1 MGKKIMILFKFFVIA
16 IYSTQF
22 VFCDDSECIE
32 LNYSS
37 FLCNTTFS
45 DPRFLKTTKENV
57 LHIGVS
63 LKIINKSNNKENKND
78 FDGAFKDNIKVF
90 FSHLLQLS
98 TGGTQHWIII
108 TDSNSIKILNDLIRN
123 IVSKHLTTNLILN
136 WEGR

>member
-1 MGKKIMILFKFFVIA
+1 MILFKFFIIA
-16 IYSTQF
+16 IYSTQC
-22 VFCDDSECIE
+22 VFCDDSECLE

-78 FDGAFKDNIKVF
+78 FDGAFKVK
-90 FSHLLQLS
+90 
-98 TGGTQHWIII
+98 
-108 TDSNSIKILNDLIRN
+108 K
-123 IVSKHLTTNLILN
+123 
-136 WEGR
+136 